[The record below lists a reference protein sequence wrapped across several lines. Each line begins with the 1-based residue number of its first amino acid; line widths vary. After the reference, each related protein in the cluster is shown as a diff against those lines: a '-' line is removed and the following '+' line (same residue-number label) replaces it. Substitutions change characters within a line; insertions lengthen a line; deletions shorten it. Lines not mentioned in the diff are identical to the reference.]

1 VSDDLAARL
10 DFAER
15 IAVEAGRS
23 TLELFRAPSRN
34 ADTKADGSPVT
45 AADRAA
51 ETLLRERI
59 GKTYPDD
66 AILGE
71 EFDDKPGASGWRW
84 VLDPIDGTKSF
95 VHGVPLYG
103 TMVACEFEDQ
113 PRVGVIHMPA
123 LDETVTGSID
133 ELGQRNGWWKPAGQ
147 ADRRPLAVSA
157 TPTADRAMALW
168 TCPEVYREL
177 GVLHVFLH
185 LERVL
190 GHQRGWS
197 DCYAYVLLTT
207 GRADAVVEAGLK
219 LWDIAAALPILLAAG
234 ARVSDWVGGED
245 FGGGNVLAS
254 NGPVHEALLREI
266 RRALDA
272 E

>member
-1 VSDDLAARL
+1 MSHDLAARL
-10 DFAER
+10 EFAER

-23 TLELFRAPSRN
+23 TLGLFHAPSRD

-51 ETLLRERI
+51 ETLLRARI
-59 GKTYPDD
+59 TETYPDD

-71 EFDDKPGASGWRW
+71 EFDDKPGTSGWRW
-84 VLDPIDGTKSF
+84 ILDPIDGTFSF

-103 TMVACEFEDQ
+103 TMVACAFEGH

-123 LDETVTGSID
+123 LDETVAGSID
-133 ELGQRNGWWKPAGQ
+133 EQGDRNGWWKPAGRPE
-147 ADRRPLAVSA
+147 RRPLAV
-157 TPTADRAMALW
+157 TPVQELDEALGLW

-177 GVLHVFLH
+177 GVLHVFQH
-185 LERVL
+185 LEHAL

-207 GRADAVVEAGLK
+207 GRADAVVEAGLQ
-219 LWDIAAALPILLAAG
+219 LWDIAATLPILLAAG
-234 ARVSDWVGGED
+234 ARVSDWNGGED
-245 FGGGNVLAS
+245 FGGGNVVAS
-254 NGPVHEALLREI
+254 NGPVHESLLREI
-266 RRALDA
+266 RRALDV